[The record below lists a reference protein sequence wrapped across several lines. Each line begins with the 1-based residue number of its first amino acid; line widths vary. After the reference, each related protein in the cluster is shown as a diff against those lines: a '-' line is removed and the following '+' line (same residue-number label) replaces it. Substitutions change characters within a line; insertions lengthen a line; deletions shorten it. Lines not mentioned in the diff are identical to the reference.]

1 MNAIRLA
8 VAACLAGVLGVTA
21 HAFAASFS
29 LSENGAKAQGMAGA
43 FVGQADDPSAVWYN
57 PAGLLRTKKGGVLSL
72 GANLFIPDFSA
83 NDVNG
88 VRTNIADDRHADG
101 ESGSTPMTGN
111 QYVSW
116 RVNDRV
122 AVGLGVNTPFGLSV
136 DWDDDAFVRYQSAFA
151 ELRTLFVTPAIAVQL
166 SDRIAA
172 GLGVSYVYA
181 DAELERKIFFGPGL
195 EDGTFQMAGQAR
207 EWAYDAGVQ
216 AVLVEGAGA
225 LDRLTLGATYHS
237 AVSLGFERDD
247 SVIRF
252 TVPAAFTSA
261 FPNSAVSANI
271 DLPEIWTVG
280 FSAELGGRTTVN
292 LDVSRVMWETF
303 RRVVFVAENPVTQA
317 LVSPI
322 VRNYHNTW
330 VARLG
335 GEHRFN
341 DSWAMRLGYAYDETP
356 IPDKT
361 LDPLLPDA
369 NRHLVTVGLGYTY
382 GRFSVDAAYSAFFF
396 QDISTST
403 HQDGFN
409 VDYESFSHVVSLAVN
424 YHF

>member
-1 MNAIRLA
+1 MKAITVML
-8 VAACLAGVLGVTA
+8 AACLFGVLGRAVPA
-21 HAFAASFS
+21 SAASFS

-57 PAGLLRTKKGGVLSL
+57 PAGLLRTNRGGVLSL
-72 GANLFIPDFSA
+72 GGNLFIPDISA
-83 NDVNG
+83 DDVND
-88 VRTNIADDRHADG
+88 VRTNTADDSHAEG
-101 ESGSTPMTGN
+101 ESGATPMTGN

-116 RVNDRV
+116 RVSDRV
-122 AVGLGVNTPFGLSV
+122 ALGLGANTPFGLSV

-151 ELRTLFVTPAIAVQL
+151 ELRTLFITPAIAVQL

-207 EWAYDAGVQ
+207 EWAYDAGIQ
-216 AVLVEGAGA
+216 AVLVEDAGA
-225 LDRLTLGATYHS
+225 LGRLTLGATYHS
-237 AVSLGFERDD
+237 AVSLGFESDD

-252 TVPAAFTSA
+252 TVPAAFASS

-280 FSAELGGRTTVN
+280 LSAEIGERTTVN
-292 LDVSRVMWETF
+292 LDVSRVMWETLHQ
-303 RRVVFVAENPVTQA
+303 VVFVAENPVTQA

-322 VRNYHNTW
+322 VRDYGNTW

-335 GEHRFN
+335 GERRLN
-341 DSWAMRLGYAYDETP
+341 DAWAMRLGYAYDETP
-356 IPDKT
+356 IPDET

-369 NRHLVTVGLGYTY
+369 DRHLVTAGFGYTY
-382 GRFSVDAAYSAFFF
+382 GRYSVDAAYSAFFF
-396 QDISTST
+396 EDISTST

-409 VDYESFSHVVSLAVN
+409 VDYESFSHVVSLAFN
-424 YHF
+424 CRF

>member
-1 MNAIRLA
+1 MSISPFD
-8 VAACLAGVLGVTA
+8 G
-21 HAFAASFS
+21 
-29 LSENGAKAQGMAGA
+29 QG
-43 FVGQADDPSAVWYN
+43 FEVPSV
-57 PAGLLRTKKGGVLSL
+57 
-72 GANLFIPDFSA
+72 
-83 NDVNG
+83 
-88 VRTNIADDRHADG
+88 
-101 ESGSTPMTGN
+101 
-111 QYVSW
+111 
-116 RVNDRV
+116 
-122 AVGLGVNTPFGLSV
+122 
-136 DWDDDAFVRYQSAFA
+136 
-151 ELRTLFVTPAIAVQL
+151 
-166 SDRIAA
+166 
-172 GLGVSYVYA
+172 
-181 DAELERKIFFGPGL
+181 
-195 EDGTFQMAGQAR
+195 QMAGQAR
-207 EWAYDAGVQ
+207 EWAYDAGIQ

-237 AVSLGFERDD
+237 GVSLGFERHD

-252 TVPAAFTSA
+252 TVPAAFASA

-280 FSAELGGRTTVN
+280 LSAEIGERTTVN
-292 LDVSRVMWETF
+292 LDVARVMWQTF
-303 RRVVFVAENPVTQA
+303 RRVVFVADNPVTQA

-335 GEHRFN
+335 AEHRFSN
-341 DSWAMRLGYAYDETP
+341 SWAMRVGYAYDETP

-361 LDPLLPDA
+361 LDPLLPDSD
-369 NRHLVTVGLGYTY
+369 RHLFTAGLGYTY

-409 VDYESFSHVVSLAVN
+409 VDYKSFSHVLSLAVN